1 MDDVACNGNESAL
14 DECSF
19 GGWGIHN
26 CGHGEDAG
34 VNCTVPE
41 VRLVGGSD
49 RCSGRVEVRY
59 NAQWGTVC
67 DDGWGTED
75 AKVVCNEL
83 GCPSA
88 AAAVSGARF
97 GQGSGNIWMDDV
109 ACNGNESALW
119 ECSFRGWGS
128 HNCGHGED
136 AGVICSKEP
145 NIRLVGGSDRCS
157 GRVEVWHS
165 AQWGTVCD
173 DGWDTDDAKVIC
185 SQLGCPPAAAAIQGA
200 HFGQGSG
207 NIWMDDVACNGNE
220 SALEECSFG
229 GWGSH
234 NCNHG
239 EDAGVNCTEPEIR
252 LVGGSDRCS
261 GRVEVR
267 YNAQWGTVCDDG
279 WGTEDAKVVCNEL
292 GCPSAAAAISGAHFG
307 QGNGNIWMDDVACN
321 GNESALWECSFRGW
335 GSHNCG
341 HGEDAGVNCRVP
353 KVRLVGGSDRCS
365 GRVEVRYN
373 AQWGT
378 VCDDG
383 WGTEDAKV
391 VCNELGCP
399 SAAAAISG
407 AHFGQGSGNIW
418 MDDVACNGNESAL
431 WECSFR
437 GWESHNCGHGEDA
450 GVICSKEPN
459 IRLVGGSDRCSGRV
473 EVWHSAQWGT
483 VCDDG
488 WDTDDAKVVCSQL
501 GCPPAAAAIQG
512 AHFGQGSGNIWMDDV
527 ACNGNESALD
537 ECSFGGWG
545 IHNCGHGEDAG
556 VNCTVPEVRLVG
568 GSDRCSGRL
577 EVRYNAQW
585 GTVCDDGWGTEDA
598 KVVCNELGCPSA
610 AAAIPGAHFGQGSGN
625 IWMDDVACN
634 GNESALWECSFRG
647 WGSHNCG
654 HGEDAGV
661 ICSKEPNIR
670 LVGGSDRC
678 SGRVEVW
685 HSAQWGTVCD
695 DGWDTDDA
703 KVVCSQLGCP
713 PAAVAIQGA
722 HFGQGSG
729 NIWMDDVACNGNE
742 STLDE
747 CSFGGWGSHNCG
759 HGEDAGVNCTVPAVR
774 LVGGS
779 DRCSGRVEVRYNAQ
793 WGTVCDDG
801 WGTED
806 AKVVCNELGC
816 PSAAAAISGA
826 HFGQGSGNIWMD
838 DVACNG
844 NESALWECSFRG
856 WGSHN
861 CGHGEDA
868 GVICSKEPNIRLVG
882 GSDRCSGRV
891 EVWHSAQWGTV
902 CDDGWDTDDAKVVC
916 SQLGCPPAAA
926 AIQGAHFGQGSGNI
940 WMDDVACNGNES
952 TLDEC
957 SFGGWGS
964 HNCGHGED
972 AGVNCT
978 VPKVRLVGG
987 SDRCS
992 GRVEVR
998 YNAQWGTVCDDG
1010 WGTED
1015 AKVVCNELGCPSA
1028 AAAISGA
1035 HFGQGSG
1042 NIWMDDVACN
1052 GNESALW
1059 ECSFRGWGSHNC
1071 GHGEDAGVICSKEP
1085 NIRLVGG
1092 SDRCSGRVEVWHS
1105 AQWGTVCDDGWDTD
1119 DAKVVCSQ
1127 LGCPAAAAAI
1137 QGAHFRQG
1145 SGNIWM
1151 DDVVCNGNE
1160 SALEECSFGG
1170 WGIHNCGHG
1179 EDAGVNCT
1187 VPELRLV
1194 GGSDRCSGR
1203 VEVRYNAQWGTVCDD
1218 GWGTEDA
1225 KVVCNELGCP
1235 SAAAAIPGAY
1245 FGQGSG
1251 NIWMDDVACNGNE
1264 SALWECSFRGWGSHN
1279 CGHGEDAGVI
1289 CSEEP
1294 NIRLVG
1300 GSDRCSGRVE
1310 VWHSAQWG
1318 TVCDDG
1324 WDTDD
1329 AKVVCSQLG
1338 CPPAAAA
1345 IQGAHFG
1352 QGSGNIWM
1360 DDVACNGNES
1370 ALDECSFGGWGIHNC
1385 HHGEDAG
1392 VICSEEPEIR
1402 LVGGSD
1408 RCSGR
1413 VEVLYN
1419 AQWGTVCDDGWDTED
1434 AKVVC
1439 NELGCP
1445 SAAAAILGA
1454 HFRQGSGNIWMDD
1467 VACNGNESAL
1477 WECSFRGW
1485 GSHNCGHGEDAG
1497 VICSEEPEIRLV
1509 GGSDRCSGRVEVQYN
1524 AQWGTV
1530 CDDGW
1535 DTEDAKVVC
1544 NELGCPSA
1552 AAAIP
1557 GARFGQGSGNIW
1569 MDDVACNGKESAL
1582 SECSFRGWGSHNC
1595 GHREDAG
1602 VICSKEPEI
1611 RLVGGSDRCSGR
1623 VEVRY
1628 NAQWGTVCDDG
1639 WDTEDAKVVCNELG
1653 CPSAAAAIPGAHFGQ
1668 GSGNIWMDDVACN
1681 GKESALSECSFRGW
1695 GSHNCGHR
1703 EDAGVI
1709 CSKEPEIRLVGGSDR
1724 CSGRVEVRYN
1734 AQWGTVCDDGW
1745 DTEDAKVVCNELGCP
1760 SAAAAIPG
1768 AHFGQGSG
1776 NIWMDDV
1783 ACNGKESALSECSF
1797 RGWGSHNCGHRED
1810 AGVICSKEPEIRLV
1824 GGSDRCS
1831 GRVEVQYNAQW
1842 GTVCDDGWD
1851 TEDAK
1856 VVCNE
1861 LGCPSAA
1868 AAIQG
1873 AHFGQGS
1880 GNIWMDDVACNGNES
1895 ALWECS
1901 FRGWGSHN
1909 CGHREDAGVICSKV
1923 PEVRL
1928 VGGSD
1933 HCSGRVE
1940 VRYNAQWGT
1949 VCDDGWDTEDAK
1961 VVCNEL
1967 GCPSAAAAIS
1977 GAHFGQGSGNIWMDD
1992 VACNG
1997 KESALW
2003 ECSFRGWGSHNCGHG
2018 EDAGVI
2024 CSEEN
2029 QREEQQLAMP
2039 DLTTAD
2045 GNILGENARAENAES
2060 IAEDTENVLENH
2072 E

>member
-1 MDDVACNGNESAL
+1 MGRYCTAWALLLLLVARSGTHSSAAEPNIRLVGGSDRCSGRVEVWHSAQWGTVCDDGWDTDDAKVVCNELGCPPATAAIQGAHFGQGSGNIWMDDVACNGNESAL

-556 VNCTVPEVRLVG
+556 VNCT
-568 GSDRCSGRL
+568 
-577 EVRYNAQW
+577 
-585 GTVCDDGWGTEDA
+585 
-598 KVVCNELGCPSA
+598 
-610 AAAIPGAHFGQGSGN
+610 
-625 IWMDDVACN
+625 
-634 GNESALWECSFRG
+634 
-647 WGSHNCG
+647 
-654 HGEDAGV
+654 
-661 ICSKEPNIR
+661 EPNIR

>member
-1 MDDVACNGNESAL
+1 MGRYCTAWALLLLLVARSGTHSSAAEPNIRLVGGSDRCSGRVEVWHSAQWGTVCDDGWDTDDAKVVCNELGCPPATAAIQGAHFGQGSGNIWMDDVACNGNESAL

-545 IHNCGHGEDAG
+545 I
-556 VNCTVPEVRLVG
+556 
-568 GSDRCSGRL
+568 
-577 EVRYNAQW
+577 
-585 GTVCDDGWGTEDA
+585 
-598 KVVCNELGCPSA
+598 
-610 AAAIPGAHFGQGSGN
+610 
-625 IWMDDVACN
+625 
-634 GNESALWECSFRG
+634 
-647 WGSHNCG
+647 
-654 HGEDAGV
+654 
-661 ICSKEPNIR
+661 
-670 LVGGSDRC
+670 
-678 SGRVEVW
+678 
-685 HSAQWGTVCD
+685 
-695 DGWDTDDA
+695 
-703 KVVCSQLGCP
+703 
-713 PAAVAIQGA
+713 
-722 HFGQGSG
+722 
-729 NIWMDDVACNGNE
+729 
-742 STLDE
+742 
-747 CSFGGWGSHNCG
+747 
-759 HGEDAGVNCTVPAVR
+759 
-774 LVGGS
+774 
-779 DRCSGRVEVRYNAQ
+779 
-793 WGTVCDDG
+793 
-801 WGTED
+801 
-806 AKVVCNELGC
+806 
-816 PSAAAAISGA
+816 
-826 HFGQGSGNIWMD
+826 
-838 DVACNG
+838 
-844 NESALWECSFRG
+844 
-856 WGSHN
+856 
-861 CGHGEDA
+861 
-868 GVICSKEPNIRLVG
+868 
-882 GSDRCSGRV
+882 
-891 EVWHSAQWGTV
+891 
-902 CDDGWDTDDAKVVC
+902 
-916 SQLGCPPAAA
+916 
-926 AIQGAHFGQGSGNI
+926 
-940 WMDDVACNGNES
+940 
-952 TLDEC
+952 
-957 SFGGWGS
+957 